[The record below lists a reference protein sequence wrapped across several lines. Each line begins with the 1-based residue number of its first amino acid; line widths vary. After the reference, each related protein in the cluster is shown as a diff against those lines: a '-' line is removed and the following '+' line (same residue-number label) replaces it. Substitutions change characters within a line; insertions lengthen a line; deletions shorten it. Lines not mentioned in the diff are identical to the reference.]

1 MKTKIN
7 FDRDGKRTSITLNQ
21 ALIDT
26 WMQAQ
31 WAAKPWS
38 AEADLWADLR
48 KAIAETPQK
57 DGQTFVESV
66 EVFLLQDVRDGISG
80 LLAKLS
86 RQ

>member
-1 MKTKIN
+1 MKTKISFN
-7 FDRDGKRTSITLNQ
+7 RDGKRTSITLNQ

-38 AEADLWADLR
+38 TQADLEADLKTALE
-48 KAIAETPQK
+48 ETPQQQ
-57 DGQTFVESV
+57 GQTFVESV
-66 EVFLLQDVRDGISG
+66 EVFLLQDIRDGISG

-86 RQ
+86 RK